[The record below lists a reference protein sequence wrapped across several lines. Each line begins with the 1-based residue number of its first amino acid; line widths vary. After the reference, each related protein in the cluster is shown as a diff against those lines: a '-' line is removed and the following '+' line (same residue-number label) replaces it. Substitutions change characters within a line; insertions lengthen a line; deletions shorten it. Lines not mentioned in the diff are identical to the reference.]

1 MFGAGNAPPLGCE
14 FGPHPM
20 DPAQDERRVE
30 PAVARRRDIERH
42 IRRRQRLQAAPQ
54 PCELGMVDAGADPT
68 GVSQP
73 VIRIVVGEQQRL
85 EPGPRAFRIGPTD
98 HDEFLVVQTFDLEPQ
113 TAIPRGVGRIGP
125 LRAMPSSF
133 KSHA

>member
-54 PCELGMVDAGADPT
+54 PCELGMVDAGAT
-68 GVSQP
+68 GSP
-73 VIRIVVGEQQRL
+73 EDELGVVETRALVEGLQEL
-85 EPGPRAFRIGPTD
+85 GPC
-98 HDEFLVVQTFDLEPQ
+98 
-113 TAIPRGVGRIGP
+113 
-125 LRAMPSSF
+125 PSSSNF
-133 KSHA
+133 AALQRH